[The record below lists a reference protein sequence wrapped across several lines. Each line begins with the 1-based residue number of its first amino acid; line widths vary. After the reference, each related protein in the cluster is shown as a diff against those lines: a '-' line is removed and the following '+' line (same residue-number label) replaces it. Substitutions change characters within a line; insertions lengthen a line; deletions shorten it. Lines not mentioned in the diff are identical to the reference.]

1 MTAQAISATKIVVS
15 QTLTVVHGTIKLS
28 SSYATGGE
36 AVTAA
41 GLGIQHI
48 DKMFLTPQGVAN
60 AGSQYQ
66 AEWDAAAGKVVVRT
80 TGLPT
85 LRRGHVAGGAAGNI
99 TCTGIQT
106 TDVLF
111 QVLGVCGGAIG
122 TTTAVADQ
130 TGEFTISATNT
141 INNTSGTATVN
152 GELLIAY
159 YRPSDAEVVSTT
171 DLSGVAFDFVA
182 YQFA

>member
-15 QTLTVVHGTIKLS
+15 QTLTVVYGQIKLS

-48 DKMFLTPQGVAN
+48 DKMFLTPQGVAS

-66 AEWDAAAGKVVVRT
+66 AEWDAAAGKVVART
-80 TGLPT
+80 TGLPV
-85 LRRGHVAGGAAGNI
+85 LRRGSVAGAAAGNV
-99 TCTGIQT
+99 TCTGIAVG
-106 TDVLF
+106 DVLF

-122 TTTAVADQ
+122 TTTAVADLTSQ
-130 TGEFTISATNT
+130 FAVCGANT
-141 INNTSGTATVN
+141 IGNAAGTATVN

-159 YRPSDAEVVSTT
+159 YRASDAEVVSTT
-171 DLSGVAFDFVA
+171 DLSAVAFDFVA